1 MASVSHSQH
10 TRVLQL
16 SAILLTHSDSSAN
29 IVHLFVERLLR
40 HGYPTLRLLLP
51 QQGLRVDTDALQGLA
66 QLRPRSVSGP
76 LA

>member
-1 MASVSHSQH
+1 MASVPHSQH

-16 SAILLTHSDSSAN
+16 STILLTHSDSPAN

-40 HGYPTLRLLLP
+40 HGYPTLLLFLP
-51 QQGLRVDTDALQGLA
+51 QQGLRIDTDALQGLA
-66 QLRPRSVSGP
+66 QLRPHSISGP